1 MRQSIIHII
10 EMILGAG
17 ILALGLFYLVF
28 QNRSTDK
35 LIDEVNKRVINEES
49 LYLQSGTMNS
59 NQISDDEL
67 IAMIIGYREYPI
79 IIDSHLIAVDGIEY
93 AEYLSYVRSGIYTK
107 TYIFDADHNI
117 IQVVYSYAGA

>member
-17 ILALGLFYLVF
+17 ILALGFLYLVF
-28 QNRSTDK
+28 QDRSTDK
-35 LIDEVNKRVINEES
+35 LIDEVYKRVINEES
-49 LYLQSGTMNS
+49 LNLQSGTMIS
-59 NQISDDEL
+59 NQIADDEL
-67 IAMIIGYREYPI
+67 IAMIMGYREYPI
-79 IIDSHLIAVDGIEY
+79 IIDGHLIAVDGIEY